1 MVLIFRFGQLMGP
14 MYAATSTFCI
24 MTHIATNVRGKDD
37 EYNYAIG
44 GFCAG
49 ALYGVLYKQK
59 FFGMWLGIA
68 CSIIGA
74 VKKNSKLENYVFH
87 PSFPEVRQSVYGD
100 FRTPYKNWTLYDE
113 RPKGWIAAEERKQ

>member
-24 MTHIATNVRGKDD
+24 VTHIATHVRGKDD

-49 ALYGVLYKQK
+49 SLVGLLIKQK
-59 FFGMWLGIA
+59 LFGMWLGIGCA
-68 CSIIGA
+68 IIGGT
-74 VKKNSKLENYVFH
+74 KKNSKIDNYEF
-87 PSFPEVRQSVYGD
+87 FPTLPVVRKSIYGD
-100 FRTPYKNWTLYDE
+100 FRTPYNNWTLYDE
-113 RPKGWIAAEERKQ
+113 RPKGWVAAEERRM